1 MSHLL
6 KSVEDG
12 VMKITLNRPDAM
24 NALSRDMMNALSDAL
39 NEAAGSRDI
48 GCVVV
53 RGAGDK
59 AFCAGGDV
67 KSMAAGRDQDKT
79 YEDKV
84 HDIRI
89 RMHVSELLHEMGKPT
104 IAMVNGVAAGAGL
117 SLALAA
123 DMRFAAKSAR
133 MTTAFAKVGF
143 SGDFGSHYFLHKL
156 VGTAKAR
163 ELYFTAEILN
173 ADQIERLGLA
183 NRVIDDAN
191 LDSETM
197 AFAKVGFSG
206 DFGSHYFLH
215 KLVGTAKAR
224 ELYFTAE
231 ILNAD
236 QIEKLGLANRV
247 IDDANLDSE
256 TMAFA
261 KKLAAGPRVAW
272 WHVKKNMKVAE
283 EGTLSEALDS
293 EAARMIRTGET
304 EDHKEAARAFVEKRA
319 PVFKGS

>member
-24 NALSRDMMNALSDAL
+24 NALSRDMMNSLTDAL

-53 RGAGDK
+53 RGAGEK

-89 RMHVSELLHEMGKPT
+89 RMKVSELLHEMGKPT

-117 SLALAA
+117 SIALAA
-123 DMRFAAKSAR
+123 DMRFVGKSAR
-133 MTTAFAKVGF
+133 MTT
-143 SGDFGSHYFLHKL
+143 
-156 VGTAKAR
+156 
-163 ELYFTAEILN
+163 
-173 ADQIERLGLA
+173 
-183 NRVIDDAN
+183 
-191 LDSETM
+191 

-247 IDDANLDSE
+247 IDDANLENE
-256 TMAFA
+256 TVSQTGDFLFIPPGVPHEAI
-261 KKLAAGPRVAW
+261 
-272 WHVKKNMKVAE
+272 N
-283 EGTLSEALDS
+283 LSFTDC
-293 EAARMIRTGET
+293 
-304 EDHKEAARAFVEKRA
+304 ARAVVARNDPAEQDRVE
-319 PVFKGS
+319 PYSVNHIGS

>member
-1 MSHLL
+1 MPLRGPVVWETFAATASICNPGGIMPDLL

-12 VMKITLNRPDAM
+12 VMKLTFNRPEAM
-24 NALSRDMMNALSDAL
+24 NALSRDMMNAFSESLE
-39 NEAAGSRDI
+39 EAASSRAI

-53 RGAGDK
+53 RGQGEK

-67 KSMAAGRDQDKT
+67 KSMAAGRDQEKT

-89 RMHVSELLHEMGKPT
+89 RMQVSELLHERGKPT

-117 SLALAA
+117 SIALAA
-123 DMRFAAKSAR
+123 DMRFAGKSAR

-163 ELYFTAEILN
+163 ELYFSAEILN
-173 ADQIERLGLA
+173 AE
-183 NRVIDDAN
+183 
-191 LDSETM
+191 
-197 AFAKVGFSG
+197 
-206 DFGSHYFLH
+206 
-215 KLVGTAKAR
+215 
-224 ELYFTAE
+224 
-231 ILNAD
+231 
-236 QIEKLGLANRV
+236 QIEKLGLANRIV
-247 IDDANLDSE
+247 EDDKLDGE
-256 TMAFA
+256 TMVFA
-261 KKLAAGPRVAW
+261 KKLAAGPCVAW

-283 EGTLSEALDS
+283 EGTLPEALDS

-319 PVFKGS
+319 PVFKGY

>member
-1 MSHLL
+1 MI
-6 KSVEDG
+6 KPEEFTDITYEVEEDAYA
-12 VMKITLNRPDAM
+12 VITINRPDRYNSFRGRTVDELIHAFKH
-24 NALSRDMMNALSDAL
+24 AWVDSRV
-39 NEAAGSRDI
+39 AAVI
-48 GCVVV
+48 FT
-53 RGAGDK
+53 GAGDK

-84 HDIRI
+84 HDIRV
-89 RMHVSELLHEMGKPT
+89 RMRVSELLHEMGKPT

-123 DMRFAAKSAR
+123 DMRFAGKSAR

-143 SGDFGSHYFLHKL
+143 SGDFGSHFFLHKL

-173 ADQIERLGLA
+173 AEQIEKLGLA
-183 NRVIDDAN
+183 NRVVDDAN

-197 AFAKVGFSG
+197 AFA
-206 DFGSHYFLH
+206 
-215 KLVGTAKAR
+215 R
-224 ELYFTAE
+224 
-231 ILNAD
+231 
-236 QIEKLGLANRV
+236 
-247 IDDANLDSE
+247 
-256 TMAFA
+256 
-261 KKLAAGPRVAW
+261 KLAAGPRVAW

-319 PVFKGS
+319 PVFKGV